1 MKKFVKLSGII
12 ALVAVI
18 GISMSAC
25 VVGIPPDTPTGL
37 TAWSISS
44 SSIGL
49 SWNSVS
55 AADGYYVYASTS
67 AYGTYTQVGS
77 STTNSATHYNLS
89 PGTTYYYRVS
99 AYNSF
104 GESGQSTYDYA
115 TTSYSSSSSATA
127 LSYNSW
133 YSNYIY
139 NMSDTHYYS
148 FYASGG
154 STYYVKWQDWD
165 TNTSY
170 ADIQVGLRRDGSS
183 TYAMSI
189 ADRSGTNQFS
199 YYISTSGYYII
210 EVKLYRSGYTG
221 YYQIG
226 YY

>member
-1 MKKFVKLSGII
+1 MKKLVKLLGII
-12 ALVAVI
+12 AFVAVI

-25 VVGIPPDTPTGL
+25 VVGVPPDTPTGL
-37 TAWSISS
+37 TAVALSS

-49 SWNSVS
+49 SWNSVA
-55 AADGYYVYASTS
+55 AADGYYVYSSSS
-67 AYGTYTQVGS
+67 AYGTYTLVGTV
-77 STTNSATHYNLS
+77 TTNSATHYNLS
-89 PGTTYYYRVS
+89 SGTTYYYRVS

-104 GESGQSTYDYA
+104 GESGQSSYDYA
-115 TTSYSSSSSATA
+115 TTSGGSSSATA
-127 LSYNSW
+127 LSYNTW

-139 NMSDTHYYS
+139 SMSTTHYYS

-154 STYYVKWQDWD
+154 NTYYVKWQDYD

-170 ADIQVGLRRDGSS
+170 ADVQVGLRRDGSS

-189 ADRSGTNQFS
+189 ADRPGTNQFS
-199 YYISTSGYYII
+199 YYVSTSGYYII
-210 EVKLYRSGYTG
+210 EVKLYRSSYTG